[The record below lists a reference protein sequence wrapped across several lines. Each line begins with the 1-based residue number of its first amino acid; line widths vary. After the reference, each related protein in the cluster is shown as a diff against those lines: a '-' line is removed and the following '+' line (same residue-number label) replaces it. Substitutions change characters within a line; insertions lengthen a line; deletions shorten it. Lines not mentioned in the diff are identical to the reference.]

1 MRRGGGRGVE
11 GDRQLILNA
20 YFQFVEYKPS
30 DSSPSSFSGV
40 ACEMRLGEASV

>member
-11 GDRQLILNA
+11 GDRQLIILNA
-20 YFQFVEYKPS
+20 YFQFVEYRPS
-30 DSSPSSFSGV
+30 DSFSFSGV